1 MSAQM
6 FTIAH
11 VELTPTDLSVLKVAV
26 GLVNGRSDVKAQV
39 LEPAAPAFASANVF
53 LVDMDFEAGRAFYQ
67 QFQYG
72 RQRVMLLLST
82 ETVND
87 QRNPTLKKT
96 IRVQT
101 LKDVL
106 VDLYEEMF
114 VKNQVGAFKKSDA
127 NDSASVPTNPPP
139 VRKTS
144 EMLFFL
150 LWELKQKRQVA
161 QIFCPPH
168 SPLFVNAQQEIIAS
182 SASRDTLRKM
192 THGESGAVR
201 STAISDSDFNVLAR
215 GQLIIPLSQVL
226 WSAAL
231 YGSAGILLPGHQL
244 DTPVQMTAWPN
255 LSRLEFNAE
264 HMCLASLMTS
274 QALTLRQVQAK
285 SGFSLET
292 VIGFYN
298 ACAASGLIA
307 VKPTHLPVPALQVK
321 APIKQNLLS
330 KIAQRLKLSVP
341 SN

>member
-6 FTIAH
+6 FTIAYI
-11 VELTPTDLSVLKVAV
+11 ELASTDVSVLKVAV
-26 GLVNGRSDVKAQV
+26 GLVNGRSDVKMQV
-39 LEPAAPAFASANVF
+39 VEDSDPAFASANIF
-53 LVDMDFEAGRAFYQ
+53 LVDMDSEGGRTFYQ

-82 ETVND
+82 ETLND
-87 QRNPTLKKT
+87 QRNSTLKKP

-114 VKNQVGAFKKSDA
+114 VKTQMGALKKPEPNTSKM
-127 NDSASVPTNPPP
+127 DSIP
-139 VRKTS
+139 VSARKTS

-150 LWELKQKRQVA
+150 LWDLKQKRQVA

-168 SPLFVNAQQEIIAS
+168 SPLFVNGQQEIIAS

-192 THGESGAVR
+192 THGESGSVR

-255 LSRLEFNAE
+255 LSRLEFNTE
-264 HMCLASLMTS
+264 HMKLASLMTS
-274 QALTLRQVQAK
+274 QALTLQQIQRK
-285 SGFSLET
+285 SGFSLDV

-298 ACAASGLIA
+298 ACVVSGLIA
-307 VKPTHLPVPALQVK
+307 IKPTNLPVPALQAK
-321 APIKQNLLS
+321 APIKQNLLH
-330 KIAQRLKLSVP
+330 KIAQRLKLSIS